1 MEYGLLFTIYGLV
14 FGLMLSITLIIK
26 KRKKNL
32 RSRLYSIL
40 IDTSIAYAFTDL
52 LTIGL
57 LYILG
62 KESVVLRYVWNIRS
76 TYVYVLMVLYG
87 WYLFVTFKKL
97 ENMKMKDFLKHKAN
111 IGLMIYFGLA
121 SILSITTGKFP
132 GFEVGA
138 LNFTGGRGFI
148 TTMAFPLVLTFV
160 AFIFGIKKR
169 KESKKLFN
177 LTLFFF
183 VALTTIIVCQMSIPH
198 ISFLPFLTIIINY
211 IIYHNVEN
219 PDIELLEEVT
229 QLKGQID
236 KSSNAKTDFLF
247 NLSYDLINPMNAI
260 VSLSQSLVT
269 LSVDNKEE
277 IHRDLKS
284 IKYAG
289 NTLLDSID
297 NILELSE
304 TDEQDNKINVKE
316 YGLYE
321 LLKRL
326 ETVALTRIGAKQIAF
341 ELDIAD
347 NLNSKYQGDIT
358 KIQKALLNII
368 NNAAKYTDIGKI
380 KLTLTFTPEKE
391 MHMLQFKI
399 SDTGCGIKDEAKSF
413 IFSDNQETSGV
424 GLALTKR
431 YIEAMNGTL
440 SFDSVYGAGTTFFV
454 NIPQKPVGAKLIAE
468 DKQEDVQ
475 NDVIEYIDCSN
486 YKALIVDDDT
496 LDIKVTT
503 RLIEKYKFQ
512 ITVITSSLECIDRIK
527 QEEQFDILFLDH
539 KMPEL
544 DGMETMKV
552 IKGLEGYKIPRIVA
566 LTANAVAGAREYY
579 LKEGFDEY
587 LSKPI
592 DTQEL
597 DKIIAKFFKN
607 KQ

>member
-1 MEYGLLFTIYGLV
+1 MEFGLLFTIYGLV
-14 FGLMLSITLIIK
+14 FAIMLLITLIVK
-26 KRKKNL
+26 KRKVNL
-32 RSRLYSIL
+32 RTKLYTSL
-40 IDTSIAYAFTDL
+40 IQTSLAYAGVDMLTIAL
-52 LTIGL
+52 LTF
-57 LYILG
+57 LG
-62 KESVVLRYVWNIRS
+62 NESIILRYVWNIRS
-76 TYVYVLMVLYG
+76 TFIYLLMLLYG
-87 WYLFVTFKKL
+87 WYIYVLFKKI
-97 ENMKMKDFLKHKAN
+97 ENLSVKEFLKRKTN
-111 IGLMIYFGLA
+111 IGLMIYFGVA
-121 SILSITTGKFP
+121 SLLSIIVGKFP
-132 GFEVGA
+132 GFTIDN

-148 TTMAFPLVLTFV
+148 TTMAFPMILSFV

-169 KESKKLFN
+169 KESNKVFN
-177 LTLFFF
+177 LTFFLF
-183 VALTTIIVCQMSIPH
+183 VSLIVVSTCQMAVPH
-198 ISFLPFLTIIINY
+198 ISFLPFLTIILNY

-219 PDIELLEEVT
+219 PDIELLEEVS
-229 QLKGQID
+229 QLKSQID

-269 LSVDNKEE
+269 LSTDNKEE

-341 ELDIAD
+341 ELDVAD

-358 KIQKALLNII
+358 KIQKSLLNII

-413 IFSDNQETSGV
+413 IFSDSQETSGV

-431 YIEAMNGTL
+431 YIEAMNGTI
-440 SFDSVYGAGTTFFV
+440 SFDSVYGAGTTFFI
-454 NIPQKPVGAKLIAE
+454 NIPQKPIGTKQIAE
-468 DKQEDVQ
+468 DKQEDTK
-475 NDVIEYIDCSN
+475 NETIEFIDCSK
-486 YKALIVDDDT
+486 YKALIVDDDE

-512 ITVITSSLECIDRIK
+512 ITVITSSIECIDRIK
-527 QEEQFDILFLDH
+527 QEEEFDILFLDH

-552 IKGLEGYKIPRIVA
+552 IKGLEGYKIPKIVA
-566 LTANAVAGAREYY
+566 LTANAVTGAREYY

-587 LSKPI
+587 ISKPI
-592 DTQEL
+592 DTHEL
-597 DKIIAKFFKN
+597 DKIIHKTFK
-607 KQ
+607 Q